1 MRCGLSSVVQ
11 LRLGETD
18 GGRRSREARPGDHRG
33 GHGPGHPQVALA
45 LITLGAVQLEQ
56 GEPAADASIE
66 HALAIKH
73 IQDAVP
79 RFIHSPSALQFYS
92 LNPFHLG
99 VGGAAAGSPSR
110 LPLPVTIAP
119 QVWRCR

>member
-1 MRCGLSSVVQ
+1 MQ

-33 GHGPGHPQVALA
+33 CHGPGHPQVALA
-45 LITLGAVQLEQ
+45 LITLGADQPEQ

-66 HALAIKH
+66 HVLAIKH

-92 LNPFHLG
+92 LEPFSSGRRRGCRRLSLPTSAPRNDSSTG
-99 VGGAAAGSPSR
+99 LAVSIGA
-110 LPLPVTIAP
+110 
-119 QVWRCR
+119 